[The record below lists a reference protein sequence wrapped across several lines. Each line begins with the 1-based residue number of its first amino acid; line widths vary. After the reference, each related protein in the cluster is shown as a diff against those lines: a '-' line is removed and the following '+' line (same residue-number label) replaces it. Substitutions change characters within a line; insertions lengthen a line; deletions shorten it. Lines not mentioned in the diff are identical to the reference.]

1 MRYVS
6 TRNWAVEAD
15 FEKVVLSGLADDGG
29 LYVPVELPHFSPQD
43 IANWSTLAYDEL
55 AWRVLQPFIGEAI
68 AEADLRPLLTAA
80 CRGFSHRAIAPL
92 HQVDRNEWV
101 LELFHGPTGSS
112 KDFAA
117 QLQAQLVQHFLRKR
131 QRRAVVLGATNGDT
145 GLAAIEAFK
154 HCAEVD
160 VVLLYPQTGVAPQ
173 QWQQLQAVNRPAV
186 QRFAVNGSFDQCQT
200 LVSQLFQQWPC
211 ADALAVSFNSSN
223 WVSVLAQLVFYFH
236 AVLQLGGGQ
245 RPIGFSVP
253 AASFAQVY
261 AGYIAQKM
269 GLPIT
274 QIIVAT
280 NQNDALHQLFLK
292 NHYGRSQANK
302 TLSPAMD
309 LSIFSNLERLLW
321 ALYGRDGQAV
331 SALMAGFEASGD
343 MRMANECWL
352 QARMI
357 IDSYAVSDAETVQ
370 EISALYRD
378 TGYVIDPHTATGVLA
393 ARLYRRSLVAPMV
406 TLGEIAPGK
415 SAQLLGELGIVL
427 PVVPAPRVEQGG
439 DGECRI
445 EADDL
450 HTLEQR
456 VGALQREAR

>member
-1 MRYVS
+1 MHYVS
-6 TRNWAVEAD
+6 TRNSAVQVN
-15 FEKVVLSGLADDGG
+15 FEKVVLSGIAEDGG
-29 LYVPVELPHFSPQD
+29 LYVPLELPLFEPRD
-43 IANWSTLAYDEL
+43 IANWSTLPYDEL
-55 AWRVLQPFIGEAI
+55 AYRVISPFVGEAI
-68 AEADLRPLLTAA
+68 PEADLKRVLKKA
-80 CRGFSHRAIAPL
+80 GSDFSHRSLAPL

-101 LELFHGPTGSS
+101 LELFHGPTRSS

-117 QLQAQLVQHFLRKR
+117 QLQARLVQYFLRKR
-131 QRRAVVLGATNGDT
+131 GRRGVVLGATNGDT

-154 HCAEVD
+154 HCDETD
-160 VVLLYPQTGVAPQ
+160 VVVFYPEAGVPQ
-173 QWQQLQAVNRPAV
+173 DQLQHLQAVAHPKV
-186 QRFAVNGSFDQCQT
+186 HKFAVNGSFDECQT
-200 LVSQLFQQWPC
+200 IVTRLFRQWPC
-211 ADALAVSFNSSN
+211 MQHEVISFNSSN

-253 AASFAQVY
+253 AASFAEVY

-292 NHYGRSQANK
+292 NHYSRLRANK

-309 LSIFSNLERLLW
+309 LSIFSNLERFLW
-321 ALYGRDGQAV
+321 ELYGHDDQAV
-331 SALMAGFEASGD
+331 SALMAAFESSGE
-343 MRMANECWL
+343 MTIANEFWL

-357 IDSYAVSDAETVQ
+357 IDSYAVSDEETLK
-370 EISALYRD
+370 EITSLYRD

-406 TLGEIAPGK
+406 TLGEISPAK
-415 SAQLLGELGIVL
+415 SAVLLGELGIIMPAQHS
-427 PVVPAPRVEQGG
+427 PVAEQGPAQLY
-439 DGECRI
+439 RI
-445 EADDL
+445 QPNDL
-450 HTLEQR
+450 DTIYQLL
-456 VGALQREAR
+456 GAL

>member
-6 TRNWAVEAD
+6 TRNSAVQVD
-15 FEKVVLSGLADDGG
+15 FEKVVLSGTAEDGG
-29 LYVPVELPHFSPQD
+29 LFVPLDLPLFEPQD
-43 IANWSTLAYDEL
+43 IANWSTLSYDEL
-55 AWRVLQPFIGEAI
+55 AYRVMSPFVGEAI
-68 AEADLRPLLTAA
+68 PEADFKRLLKEA
-80 CRGFSHRAIAPL
+80 GSNFSHRSLAPL

-101 LELFHGPTGSS
+101 LELFHGPTRSS

-117 QLQAQLVQHFLRKR
+117 QLQARLVQYFLCKR
-131 QRRAVVLGATNGDT
+131 GRRGVVLGATNGDT

-154 HCAEVD
+154 HCDET
-160 VVLLYPQTGVAPQ
+160 VVVVFYPETGVPQ
-173 QWQQLQAVNRPAV
+173 DQLQHLQAVAHPKV
-186 QRFAVNGSFDQCQT
+186 HKFAVNGSFDECQT
-200 LVSQLFQQWPC
+200 IVTRLFRQWPC
-211 ADALAVSFNSSN
+211 TQHEAISFNSSN

-253 AASFAQVY
+253 AASFAEVY

-274 QIIVAT
+274 QMIVAT

-292 NHYGRSQANK
+292 NHYSRLRANK

-309 LSIFSNLERLLW
+309 LSIFSNLERFLW
-321 ALYGRDGQAV
+321 ELYGHDDQAV
-331 SALMAGFEASGD
+331 SGLMAAFESSGE
-343 MRMANECWL
+343 MTLSNEFWL

-357 IDSYAVSDAETVQ
+357 IDSYAVSDEQTLK
-370 EISALYRD
+370 EITSLYRD

-406 TLGEIAPGK
+406 TLGEISPAK
-415 SAQLLGELGIVL
+415 SAVLLGELGIST
-427 PVVPAPRVEQGG
+427 PVQHRPVAEQGPAQLY
-439 DGECRI
+439 RI
-445 EADDL
+445 QPDDFD
-450 HTLEQR
+450 TIYQR
-456 VGALQREAR
+456 LGAL